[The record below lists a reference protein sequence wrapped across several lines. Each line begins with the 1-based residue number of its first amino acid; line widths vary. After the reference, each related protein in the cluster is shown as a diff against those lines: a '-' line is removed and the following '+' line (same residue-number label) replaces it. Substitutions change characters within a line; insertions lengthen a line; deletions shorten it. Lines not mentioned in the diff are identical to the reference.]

1 MEPYIAQLVA
11 RDRRRYSLIELA
23 LCGESILT
31 FLDSISLGSLTG
43 ALVTFEKQS
52 QSSDISRCSM
62 LTSLLASV
70 HVRSARSWLS
80 AVDTS
85 ESSLRAAATED
96 CIRMRPRSTPLLFD
110 LPIVRG
116 DIHSWSEIYD
126 ESVSWAAMRQV
137 SETEGVTLIAESV
150 LFSQLR
156 ALLSAE
162 DCATSSTFPHMCL

>member
-43 ALVTFEKQS
+43 ALVTLEKQS
-52 QSSDISRCSM
+52 QSSDISRCSL

-85 ESSLRAAATED
+85 ESSHRAAATEED
-96 CIRMRPRSTPLLFD
+96 CMRPRSTPLLFD

-126 ESVSWAAMRQV
+126 ESVSWAAMWQV
-137 SETEGVTLIAESV
+137 AESEGVTLVAESV

-162 DCATSSTFPHMCL
+162 DSATSSTFPHLCL